1 MYLVAIAWLYVALM
15 MALAEAVHP
24 AGGWLGALFTFVLYG
39 LAPVSLVMYLMAT
52 PLRRRARQREALAEH
67 EQANRAHADQS
78 QADRAAAGAA
88 SGAPSTAALAGS
100 VGEPDHGGH
109 APGLAI
115 TPVRKEP

>member
-24 AGGWLGALFTFVLYG
+24 AGGWLGAVFTFVLYG

-52 PLRRRARQREALAEH
+52 PLRRRARQRD
-67 EQANRAHADQS
+67 EQAERATARTS
-78 QADRAAAGAA
+78 QTEVTPDEIRPAPVATSLAAAG
-88 SGAPSTAALAGS
+88 GS

-109 APGLAI
+109 APGPAI
-115 TPVRKEP
+115 APVREEP